1 MGYNPWGRKELDMT
15 WWLNNKR
22 HINTSLVNTLFK
34 YFQMLL
40 KSKLKRHCFEI
51 WLRKFQ
57 RFTRWMAC
65 CARIFPVIPWL
76 HPLLWMEH
84 WGLHLPGV
92 LVSWLPGRCGH
103 WVTLVEKCKVSR
115 GSSLT
120 FSQVEQSKLPYFQS
134 FELISPDFM
143 MLTLC
148 NCLNI
153 MCMLTL
159 TFFLFSF
166 FF

>member
-15 WWLNNKR
+15 WWLNNNKR
-22 HINTSLVNTLFK
+22 HINTSLVNKLLK

-57 RFTRWMAC
+57 LFTRWMTYY
-65 CARIFPVIPWL
+65 ARIFHVIPWL
-76 HPLLWMEH
+76 HPLFWMEH

-92 LVSWLPGRCGH
+92 FVSWLPRRCGH

-115 GSSLT
+115 ERESKVFLPSCYMLLAVFLIVAASLL
-120 FSQVEQSKLPYFQS
+120 KLVPNPFQTDPPS
-134 FELISPDFM
+134 LVQAP
-143 MLTLC
+143 T
-148 NCLNI
+148 
-153 MCMLTL
+153 
-159 TFFLFSF
+159 
-166 FF
+166 